1 MILCRFNSKIKIGN
15 KETRSRRVNARMETD
30 DLPLSNLSPRSERET
45 IKRVPNSWVFPDAG
59 SASFEISGFGI
70 LM

>member
-1 MILCRFNSKIKIGN
+1 MILCRFNSKIKIDN

-30 DLPLSNLSPRSERET
+30 DLPLSNLSLRSERET

-59 SASFEISGFGI
+59 SALFEYRDLGY
-70 LM
+70 